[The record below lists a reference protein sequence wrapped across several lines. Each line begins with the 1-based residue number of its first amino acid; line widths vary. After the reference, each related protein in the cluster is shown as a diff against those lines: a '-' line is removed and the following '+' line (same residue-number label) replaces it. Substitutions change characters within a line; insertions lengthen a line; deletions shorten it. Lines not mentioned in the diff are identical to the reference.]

1 MDEKNLKSNKGEKIR
16 RIRLGLMI
24 LFAVVMITG
33 IKLDNVWL
41 MLGSLLILPV
51 NGVLFIMGMI
61 EAGKNKQ

>member
-1 MDEKNLKSNKGEKIR
+1 
-16 RIRLGLMI
+16 MI
-24 LFAVVMITG
+24 IFAVVMITG

>member
-24 LFAVVMITG
+24 IFAVVMITG

-61 EAGKNKQ
+61 EAGKNTQ